1 MFNIN
6 YEELKE
12 VGFYE
17 YVSTHGWEMDRDQ
30 LTNLV
35 KELSYAAHTY
45 CNIEYGYPSGDGAY
59 KEYIE
64 SKAIEQLEED
74 EV

>member
-1 MFNIN
+1 MFNID
-6 YEELKE
+6 YEELRS

-17 YVSTHGWEMDRDQ
+17 YVARHGWEMSRDQ
-30 LTNLV
+30 LSNFV
-35 KELSYAAHTY
+35 KELSFAATTY
-45 CNIEYGYPSGDGAY
+45 FNAEYGYPSGDGAY

-64 SKAIEQLEED
+64 TEAINQLEED